1 MLNRLKGYFWIALAV
16 AAFYFLL
23 SHHLIF
29 YSLKD
34 FDVLKK
40 QELTLKYTFY
50 SIRQHS
56 ASETLHI
63 KELRVAGIEDVLLDR
78 GLATEQDL
86 QKILN
91 KIYQEGE

>member
-1 MLNRLKGYFWIALAV
+1 MLSRLKGYFGFALAV

-23 SHHLIF
+23 SHHFIF

-40 QELTLKYTFY
+40 QELTMKYTFY

-56 ASETLHI
+56 AAETMHI
-63 KELRVAGIEDVLLDR
+63 KELREAGIEDVLLDR
-78 GLATEQDL
+78 GIASEQDL
-86 QKILN
+86 QRLLN